1 MSQENVELVYRAN
14 DAFNRRDLDAW
25 LALADP
31 EVEIYSRLVELEGG
45 GPYRGHD
52 GIRSWTENFLA
63 VAPDLRSEIE
73 EVRDAGDMTITR
85 IRQRGHGVGSDA
97 PIEQT
102 QWIVTRWLN
111 GKAIW
116 VRIVV
121 SEAEA
126 LEAAGVKE

>member
-1 MSQENVELVYRAN
+1 MSQENVELAHRAT
-14 DAFNRRDLDAW
+14 DAFNRRDLDAF

-45 GPYRGHD
+45 GPYLGHD
-52 GIRSWTENFLA
+52 GVRSWAENLLA

-73 EVRDAGDMTITR
+73 EVRDAGDMTVTR

-97 PIEQT
+97 PMEQT

-126 LEAAGVKE
+126 LEAAGLAA

>member
-1 MSQENVELVYRAN
+1 MSKENVELAYRAT
-14 DAFNRRDLDAW
+14 DAFNRRDLDAL
-25 LALADP
+25 LAIADP
-31 EVEIYSRLVELEGG
+31 DVEVYSRLVELEGG
-45 GPYRGHD
+45 GPFRGHA
-52 GIRSWTENFLA
+52 GVRTWWQNFLA
-63 VAPDLRSEIE
+63 IAPDLRSEIE
-73 EVRDAGDMTITR
+73 GVRDAGDMTVTR

-102 QWIVTRWLN
+102 QWIVTQWRN

-126 LEAAGVKE
+126 LEAAGLSE